1 MSPSSSV
8 YAVPGWRWVGSRSY
22 QPRYRSSWDW
32 DVQRWTACPCWMETG
47 RDERAVRSCCRGNI
61 PVHSAP
67 MVKRVIARGLSWLL
81 GVPPLRIQVVCGR
94 NKVSQDT
101 IGSTP
106 ARLRLNDCR
115 GTRLG
120 IGISGSEAGVTGH
133 DHICRA
139 VSKKTDVRWNRVDVE
154 EGGGGIM
161 QFEEAKRVQPK
172 WPATTDQWMD
182 ENLT

>member
-8 YAVPGWRWVGSRSY
+8 YAVPGRRWVGSRSY

-106 ARLRLNDCR
+106 ARLRLKDRRNKAWDWD
-115 GTRLG
+115 LG
-120 IGISGSEAGVTGH
+120 IGSWSDRSRPHLQGSEQE
-133 DHICRA
+133 
-139 VSKKTDVRWNRVDVE
+139 TDVRWNRVDVE

-172 WPATTDQWMD
+172 
-182 ENLT
+182 